1 MNDTIQYF
9 DALDTVQCATAAE
22 SNKIVVI
29 RNYMDAATCNRVIK
43 DAGLLTMP
51 NLTQPDWK
59 IPNFKSVWPQDCNF
73 DYYRLSDPRALDSN
87 AINIIYIKMQA
98 CMMLL
103 QSLTGI
109 TNNKARYHL
118 ELLHYREN
126 GYFGRHR
133 HNRDPQRFGI
143 ILQLSKLGVDHIAG
157 GTVFYIDD
165 KVIDINQ
172 HSDQGDLII
181 FKYDIEHEVTKVTGQ
196 TGRWTAV
203 LPYY

>member
-1 MNDTIQYF
+1 MNDAIQYF
-9 DALDTVQCATAAE
+9 DALDAVQCATAAE

-29 RNYMDAATCNRVIK
+29 RNYMDADTCNRLVK
-43 DAGLLTMP
+43 DAALLTVP
-51 NLTQPDWK
+51 NLLQPDWA
-59 IPNFKSVWPQDCNF
+59 IPNFKSVWPRDCDF
-73 DYYRLSDPRALDSN
+73 DYYRLSDPRTLSSD
-87 AINIIYIKMQA
+87 AINTTYIKMQA

-109 TNNKARYHL
+109 TNNIARYHL

-126 GYFGRHR
+126 GYFGRHS
-133 HNRDPQRFGI
+133 HARDPQRFGI
-143 ILQLSKLGVDHIAG
+143 ILQLSKLGVDHITG

-165 KVIDINQ
+165 NVVDINQ